1 MLSMTVIVYCS
12 DLHNSCSYHEV
23 LSSLCGPKAK
33 LIVAADIAVA
43 TYGVCIAYLVII
55 GDQYDRIFASLVGP
69 EFCRYWYLDRRFT
82 IAVTGLFIYPICLL
96 KSLDFLRHTGP
107 LGIFSMLYV
116 VFLTVYEHYA
126 LDHPTPVAIKTSP
139 DNYIQLL
146 ACIPVICFGY
156 QCNEVIVPI
165 YASLK
170 ERNLKNF
177 FKAAALAWTVLV
189 VLYCTVGTYG
199 YLTFGSS
206 VSPNVMTMFNASDPL
221 VLIGILALIFKMA
234 VTYPQMAFAGRE
246 ASFGI
251 YKDCV
256 KTSDYEFEKNEK
268 SRRVKT
274 TTIWFFSSLLLSAYA
289 PHIGIVLELLGTLAA
304 FNVFI
309 CPAVC
314 LICLSRRHDLGH
326 SSFTKCAFVIT
337 AILLAVVG
345 SVFFCLVLYQT
356 VVDIDV
362 VIQEG
367 SKSLCVL

>member
-1 MLSMTVIVYCS
+1 
-12 DLHNSCSYHEV
+12 
-23 LSSLCGPKAK
+23 
-33 LIVAADIAVA
+33 
-43 TYGVCIAYLVII
+43 
-55 GDQYDRIFASLVGP
+55 
-69 EFCRYWYLDRRFT
+69 
-82 IAVTGLFIYPICLL
+82 
-96 KSLDFLRHTGP
+96 
-107 LGIFSMLYV
+107 
-116 VFLTVYEHYA
+116 
-126 LDHPTPVAIKTSP
+126 
-139 DNYIQLL
+139 
-146 ACIPVICFGY
+146 
-156 QCNEVIVPI
+156 
-165 YASLK
+165 
-170 ERNLKNF
+170 LKNF

-199 YLTFGSS
+199 YLTFGSA

-256 KTSDYEFEKNEK
+256 KTSDHEFEKNEK

-326 SSFTKCAFVIT
+326 SSLTKCAFVIT
-337 AILLAVVG
+337 AVLLGVVG

-356 VVDIDV
+356 ALDIEV
-362 VIQEG
+362 VIEVG
-367 SKSLCVL
+367 SKSLCAL